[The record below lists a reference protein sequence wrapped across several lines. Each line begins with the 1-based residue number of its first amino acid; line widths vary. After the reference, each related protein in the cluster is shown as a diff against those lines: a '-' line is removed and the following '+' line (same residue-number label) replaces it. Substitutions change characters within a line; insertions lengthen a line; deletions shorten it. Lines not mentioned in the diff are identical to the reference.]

1 MKNLEQIRAKNA
13 MCQPNEKSLVDTAK
27 AMTTMIMDN
36 GLLATSAFAREKGG
50 EYQQVTETIY
60 KHLADAEIHLITRP
74 ASIDEF
80 IRLLCNMEAVQLR
93 LITAE
98 TMAFMNYMRRL
109 S

>member
-13 MCQPNEKSLVDTAK
+13 MSKQTDTSLVDTAK

-36 GLLATSAFAREKGG
+36 GLLAMSAFAREKGG

-60 KHLADAEIHLITRP
+60 KHLADVEIHLITRP

-93 LITAE
+93 LVTTE